1 MRLQFNHL
9 SITAK
14 LSLSFCGVV
23 SLLLLLAILSYLRV
37 AELNREIALTNS
49 ERYPNVVLAHS
60 IKDQLNGL
68 TNTMH
73 NMLMVT
79 DADDLKKEFPK
90 LEAGARIITES
101 TEKLSKT
108 VATPEA
114 KASMKTL
121 IELRQK
127 YAKYQNEFT
136 NLAKESRTEE
146 AKTTLQYVLQPV
158 YISYNDEIEKLLVHQ
173 SQIMDMASQQ
183 SNKYAQQTVWLV
195 LVITVSA
202 VVLAALLG
210 TLTLRSITRPLKDAV
225 VIAQKVADG
234 DLTSN
239 IHTEATDETGQLLEA
254 LRAMND
260 GLVDIVSQVRQGTE
274 TIVTA
279 SNEIASGNLDLS
291 IRTEQQATSLEKT
304 STSMENFTRAIR
316 DNADKAQQ
324 ANKMAIVA
332 TQNAVEGGQVVSE
345 VVMTMDSINAS
356 SKKIVD
362 IISVIDGIAFQT
374 NILALNAAVEAA
386 RAGEQGRGF
395 AVVASEVRSLA
406 QRSAAAAKEI
416 KNLIDQSVE
425 NVSIGSKLVNKAGST
440 MQTVVASIQNVTQVI
455 GEINHASADQISGI
469 EEASLSIAQMDE
481 VTQQN
486 AALVEQ
492 AAAAAGS
499 MKDQANNL
507 SVIVSRFKIDQTF
520 RSSML
525 SMQKASDQLEYEDDE
540 EDVENEMQADALQT
554 TANKRLLR

>member
-1 MRLQFNHL
+1 M
-9 SITAK
+9 
-14 LSLSFCGVV
+14 

-101 TEKLSKT
+101 TEKLGKT

-158 YISYNDEIEKLLVHQ
+158 YISYNNEIEKLLVHQ
-173 SQIMDMASQQ
+173 SQIMDKASQQ

-416 KNLIDQSVE
+416 KTLIDQSVD

-507 SVIVSRFKIDQTF
+507 SVIVSRFKIDHSL

-525 SMQKASDQLEYEDDE
+525 SMQKANDQLEYEDDE
-540 EDVENEMQADALQT
+540 DDAENEMQAEALQT

>member
-79 DADDLKKEFPK
+79 DAEDLKKEFPK

-114 KASMKTL
+114 KTSMKTL
-121 IELRQK
+121 IELRQN

-158 YISYNDEIEKLLVHQ
+158 YISYKNEIEKLIIHQ
-173 SQIMDMASQQ
+173 SQIMDKASQQ
-183 SNKYAQQTVWLV
+183 SNKYAQQSVWLV

-416 KNLIDQSVE
+416 KTLIDHSVE

>member
-23 SLLLLLAILSYLRV
+23 SLLLLLAILSYFRV

-79 DADDLKKEFPK
+79 DAEDLKKEFPK

-121 IELRQK
+121 NELRQK

-173 SQIMDMASQQ
+173 SQIMDKASQQ

-234 DLTSN
+234 DLTSH

-416 KNLIDQSVE
+416 KTLIDQSVE

-469 EEASLSIAQMDE
+469 EEASMSIAQMDE

-507 SVIVSRFKIDQTF
+507 SVIVSRFKIDHSI
-520 RSSML
+520 RSSMV
-525 SMQKASDQLEYEDDE
+525 SMQKTSDQLEH
-540 EDVENEMQADALQT
+540 EDVEEDAETEMQADALQT
-554 TANKRLLR
+554 TAIKRLLR

>member
-1 MRLQFNHL
+1 MRLQFNQL

-23 SLLLLLAILSYLRV
+23 SLLLLLAILSYFRV
-37 AELNREIALTNS
+37 AELNREISLTNS

-90 LEAGARIITES
+90 LEVGARIITES

-108 VATPEA
+108 ASTPEA

-121 IELRQK
+121 VELRQK

-158 YISYNDEIEKLLVHQ
+158 YISYNDEIEKLIVHQ

-195 LVITVSA
+195 LVITASA
-202 VVLAALLG
+202 VVLAILLG
-210 TLTLRSITRPLKDAV
+210 TLTLRSITRPLKHAV

-304 STSMENFTRAIR
+304 SRSMENFTRAIR
-316 DNADKAQQ
+316 DSADKAQQ

-416 KNLIDQSVE
+416 KTLIDQSVE
-425 NVSIGSKLVNKAGST
+425 NVSIGSKLVNKAGAT

-455 GEINHASADQISGI
+455 GEINHASTDQISGI
-469 EEASLSIAQMDE
+469 EEASRSIVQMDE

-507 SVIVSRFKIDQTF
+507 SVIVSRFKIDHSL
-520 RSSML
+520 RSPML
-525 SMQKASDQLEYEDDE
+525 SAQNASDQLGYESDDE
-540 EDVENEMQADALQT
+540 YVETEMQA
-554 TANKRLLR
+554 NSKKRLLR

>member
-1 MRLQFNHL
+1 MRLQLNHL
-9 SITAK
+9 SITPK

-158 YISYNDEIEKLLVHQ
+158 YISYNDEIEKLIVHQ
-173 SQIMDMASQQ
+173 SQIMDKASQQ

-416 KNLIDQSVE
+416 KTLIDHSVE

-507 SVIVSRFKIDQTF
+507 SVIVSRFKIDHSL

-525 SMQKASDQLEYEDDE
+525 SMQKANDQLEYEDDE
-540 EDVENEMQADALQT
+540 DDAENEMQAEALQT

>member
-23 SLLLLLAILSYLRV
+23 SLLLLLAILSYFRV

-79 DADDLKKEFPK
+79 DAEDLKKEFPK

-121 IELRQK
+121 LELRQK

-158 YISYNDEIEKLLVHQ
+158 YISYNDEIEKLVVHQ
-173 SQIMDMASQQ
+173 SQIMDKASQQ

-234 DLTSN
+234 DLTSH

-260 GLVDIVSQVRQGTE
+260 GLVDIVNQVRQGTE

-416 KNLIDQSVE
+416 KTLIDQSVE

-469 EEASLSIAQMDE
+469 EEASMSIAQMDE

-507 SVIVSRFKIDQTF
+507 SVIVSRFKIEHSL
-520 RSSML
+520 RSSMVG
-525 SMQKASDQLEYEDDE
+525 MQKTSDQLEH
-540 EDVENEMQADALQT
+540 EDVEEDAETEMQADALQT
-554 TANKRLLR
+554 TATKRLLR

>member
-158 YISYNDEIEKLLVHQ
+158 YISYNNEIEKLIVHQ
-173 SQIMDMASQQ
+173 SQIMDKASQQ

-234 DLTSN
+234 DLTSY

-386 RAGEQGRGF
+386 RAGEQG
-395 AVVASEVRSLA
+395 
-406 QRSAAAAKEI
+406 
-416 KNLIDQSVE
+416 
-425 NVSIGSKLVNKAGST
+425 
-440 MQTVVASIQNVTQVI
+440 
-455 GEINHASADQISGI
+455 
-469 EEASLSIAQMDE
+469 
-481 VTQQN
+481 
-486 AALVEQ
+486 
-492 AAAAAGS
+492 
-499 MKDQANNL
+499 
-507 SVIVSRFKIDQTF
+507 
-520 RSSML
+520 
-525 SMQKASDQLEYEDDE
+525 
-540 EDVENEMQADALQT
+540 
-554 TANKRLLR
+554 

>member
-23 SLLLLLAILSYLRV
+23 SLLLLLAVLSYLRV

-79 DADDLKKEFPK
+79 DAEDLKKEFPK

-507 SVIVSRFKIDQTF
+507 SVIVSRFKIDHSLRT
-520 RSSML
+520 SML

>member
-23 SLLLLLAILSYLRV
+23 SLLLLLAILSYFRV

-507 SVIVSRFKIDQTF
+507 SVIVSRFKIDHSL

-525 SMQKASDQLEYEDDE
+525 SMQKANDQLEYEDDE
-540 EDVENEMQADALQT
+540 DDAENEMQAEALQT

>member
-23 SLLLLLAILSYLRV
+23 SLLLLLAILSYFRV

-90 LEAGARIITES
+90 LETGARIITES

-108 VATPEA
+108 ASTPEA
-114 KASMKTL
+114 KTSMKTL
-121 IELRQK
+121 VELRQK

-158 YISYNDEIEKLLVHQ
+158 YISYNDEIEKLLIHQ
-173 SQIMDMASQQ
+173 SKIMELASQQ

-195 LVITVSA
+195 LVITASA
-202 VVLAALLG
+202 VVLAILLG

-225 VIAQKVADG
+225 VVAQKVADG

-304 STSMENFTRAIR
+304 SRSMENFTRAIR
-316 DNADKAQQ
+316 DSADKAQQ

-416 KNLIDQSVE
+416 KTLIDQSVE
-425 NVSIGSKLVNKAGST
+425 NVSIGSKLVNKAGVT

-455 GEINHASADQISGI
+455 GEINHASTDQISGI
-469 EEASLSIAQMDE
+469 EEASLSITQMDE

-507 SVIVSRFKIDQTF
+507 SVIVSRFKIDDSL
-520 RSSML
+520 RSPML
-525 SMQKASDQLEYEDDE
+525 SAQNTSDQLGYESDDE
-540 EDVENEMQADALQT
+540 NVESEMQANSNQ
-554 TANKRLLR
+554 RLLR

>member
-1 MRLQFNHL
+1 M
-9 SITAK
+9 
-14 LSLSFCGVV
+14 

-79 DADDLKKEFPK
+79 DAEDLKKEFPK

-158 YISYNDEIEKLLVHQ
+158 YISYNNEIEKLLVHQ
-173 SQIMDMASQQ
+173 SQIMDKASQQ

-416 KNLIDQSVE
+416 KTLIDHSVE

-507 SVIVSRFKIDQTF
+507 SVIVSRFKIDHSL

-525 SMQKASDQLEYEDDE
+525 SMQKANDQLEYEDDE
-540 EDVENEMQADALQT
+540 DDAENEMQAEALQT

>member
-23 SLLLLLAILSYLRV
+23 SLLLLLAILSYFRV

-79 DADDLKKEFPK
+79 DAEDLKKEFPK

-121 IELRQK
+121 LELRQK

-173 SQIMDMASQQ
+173 SQIMDKASQQ

-234 DLTSN
+234 DLTSH

-507 SVIVSRFKIDQTF
+507 SVIVSRFKIDHSLRT
-520 RSSML
+520 SML